1 MKNKWDKIL
10 NELSYRVSTGIPDL
24 SNEQHLMKLW
34 DILKEHNWNL
44 DARVELLKN
53 LDEQD
58 KPSVQSILNRS
69 FKNAQSGRMIKV
81 SSALGYKNKPTG
93 QAAYGVAKG
102 MMSDAGYGKEAEKIA
117 NKKGSEEKPQEREPQ
132 DENTPE
138 QNRQKDI
145 ELVETQ
151 LFMFD
156 GDPQEKGGAGTP
168 ESRTGECVTTY
179 AGRRIKELMPPNGK
193 MSYADAREQVRQEL
207 LKQAN
212 ATNEEGKK
220 SLLTEEWVESGLRCL
235 DWIEENI
242 KLENVEDFAWDT
254 PEGNELVGAKGH
266 GTSADMFIKTT
277 DGEVIGISLKKDFKV
292 FVYNGGYD
300 KNIKKFAEDMGFE
313 LQDLPPELLYE
324 GNENAYK
331 ERKQKIFDE
340 SIEKFN
346 DEEVKKKVC
355 ALLSGGGYAEYAVCN
370 ISTVLPVPDGIS
382 LLDACTIPE
391 TFFTVW
397 TNLFDQGNLKN
408 NETLLVHGGAS
419 GIGLTAISIAKAL
432 NIRSL
437 ATVGSSEK
445 KAAIDELNI
454 ERCINYQIE
463 DFENI
468 IKNEYSGVDVILD
481 IVGGE
486 YFQKNINILN
496 KHGRL
501 INIAYLKG
509 SRVEVDL
516 MPIML
521 KRLLI
526 SGSTLR
532 VRSNK
537 EKQKIADALRANIWP
552 LIENEDI
559 SLFVDK
565 RYDYTNVKD
574 AHKYMENNKNIGK
587 ILLKF

>member
-1 MKNKWDKIL
+1 MKAITFQNF
-10 NELSYRVSTGIPDL
+10 G
-24 SNEQHLMKLW
+24 
-34 DILKEHNWNL
+34 
-44 DARVELLKN
+44 
-53 LDEQD
+53 
-58 KPSVQSILNRS
+58 
-69 FKNAQSGRMIKV
+69 NADVLEI
-81 SSALGYKNKPTG
+81 
-93 QAAYGVAKG
+93 
-102 MMSDAGYGKEAEKIA
+102 
-117 NKKGSEEKPQEREPQ
+117 SE
-132 DENTPE
+132 
-138 QNRQKDI
+138 
-145 ELVETQ
+145 V
-151 LFMFD
+151 
-156 GDPQEKGGAGTP
+156 
-168 ESRTGECVTTY
+168 
-179 AGRRIKELMPPNGK
+179 
-193 MSYADAREQVRQEL
+193 
-207 LKQAN
+207 
-212 ATNEEGKK
+212 
-220 SLLTEEWVESGLRCL
+220 
-235 DWIEENI
+235 
-242 KLENVEDFAWDT
+242 DT
-254 PEGNELVGAKGH
+254 PEFSEDEVLIKVAGAGVNRPDILQRQGFYPPPKGASSILGLEVS
-266 GTSADMFIKTT
+266 GTIV
-277 DGEVIGISLKKDFKV
+277 EIG
-292 FVYNGGYD
+292 
-300 KNIKKFAEDMGFE
+300 KNIDKSFIG
-313 LQDLPPELLYE
+313 
-324 GNENAYK
+324 
-331 ERKQKIFDE
+331 
-340 SIEKFN
+340 
-346 DEEVKKKVC
+346 KKVC

-468 IKNEYSGVDVILD
+468 IKKEYSGVDVILD

-532 VRSNK
+532 VRSIK

-559 SLFVDK
+559 SLFIDK
-565 RYDYTNVKD
+565 RYDYTNVKN
-574 AHKYMENNKNIGK
+574 AHEYIENNKNIGK

>member
-1 MKNKWDKIL
+1 MKAITFQNFGNADVLEISEVDAPEFSEDEVLIKVAGAGV
-10 NELSYRVSTGIPDL
+10 NRP
-24 SNEQHLMKLW
+24 
-34 DILKEHNWNL
+34 DILQRQGFYPPPKG
-44 DARVELLKN
+44 A
-53 LDEQD
+53 
-58 KPSVQSILNRS
+58 SSILGLEV
-69 FKNAQSGRMIKV
+69 SGTI
-81 SSALGYKNKPTG
+81 
-93 QAAYGVAKG
+93 
-102 MMSDAGYGKEAEKIA
+102 
-117 NKKGSEEKPQEREPQ
+117 
-132 DENTPE
+132 
-138 QNRQKDI
+138 
-145 ELVETQ
+145 VE
-151 LFMFD
+151 
-156 GDPQEKGGAGTP
+156 
-168 ESRTGECVTTY
+168 
-179 AGRRIKELMPPNGK
+179 
-193 MSYADAREQVRQEL
+193 
-207 LKQAN
+207 
-212 ATNEEGKK
+212 
-220 SLLTEEWVESGLRCL
+220 
-235 DWIEENI
+235 
-242 KLENVEDFAWDT
+242 
-254 PEGNELVGAKGH
+254 
-266 GTSADMFIKTT
+266 
-277 DGEVIGISLKKDFKV
+277 IG
-292 FVYNGGYD
+292 
-300 KNIKKFAEDMGFE
+300 KNIDKSFIG
-313 LQDLPPELLYE
+313 
-324 GNENAYK
+324 
-331 ERKQKIFDE
+331 
-340 SIEKFN
+340 
-346 DEEVKKKVC
+346 KKVC

-437 ATVGSSEK
+437 ATVGSSKK

-532 VRSNK
+532 VRSIK
-537 EKQKIADALRANIWP
+537 EKQKIADALIANIWP

-559 SLFVDK
+559 RLFVDK

>member
-1 MKNKWDKIL
+1 MKAITFQNFGNADVLEIS
-10 NELSYRVSTGIPDL
+10 EVDIPKFSEDEVL
-24 SNEQHLMKLW
+24 IKVAGAGVNRP
-34 DILKEHNWNL
+34 DIIQRQGFYPPPKG
-44 DARVELLKN
+44 A
-53 LDEQD
+53 
-58 KPSVQSILNRS
+58 SSILGLEV
-69 FKNAQSGRMIKV
+69 SGTI
-81 SSALGYKNKPTG
+81 
-93 QAAYGVAKG
+93 
-102 MMSDAGYGKEAEKIA
+102 
-117 NKKGSEEKPQEREPQ
+117 
-132 DENTPE
+132 
-138 QNRQKDI
+138 
-145 ELVETQ
+145 VE
-151 LFMFD
+151 
-156 GDPQEKGGAGTP
+156 
-168 ESRTGECVTTY
+168 
-179 AGRRIKELMPPNGK
+179 
-193 MSYADAREQVRQEL
+193 
-207 LKQAN
+207 
-212 ATNEEGKK
+212 
-220 SLLTEEWVESGLRCL
+220 
-235 DWIEENI
+235 
-242 KLENVEDFAWDT
+242 
-254 PEGNELVGAKGH
+254 
-266 GTSADMFIKTT
+266 
-277 DGEVIGISLKKDFKV
+277 IG
-292 FVYNGGYD
+292 
-300 KNIKKFAEDMGFE
+300 KNIDKSYIG
-313 LQDLPPELLYE
+313 
-324 GNENAYK
+324 
-331 ERKQKIFDE
+331 
-340 SIEKFN
+340 
-346 DEEVKKKVC
+346 KKVC

-370 ISTVLPVPDGIS
+370 ISTVLPIPDGIS
-382 LLDACTIPE
+382 ILDACTIPE

-437 ATVGSSEK
+437 TTVGSSEK

-516 MPIML
+516 MPVML

-532 VRSNK
+532 VRSIK

-552 LIENEDI
+552 LIENGDI
-559 SLFVDK
+559 SLFIDK

>member
-1 MKNKWDKIL
+1 MKAITFQNFGNADVLEIS
-10 NELSYRVSTGIPDL
+10 EVDIPEF
-24 SNEQHLMKLW
+24 SE
-34 DILKEHNWNL
+34 
-44 DARVELLKN
+44 
-53 LDEQD
+53 DE
-58 KPSVQSILNRS
+58 VL
-69 FKNAQSGRMIKV
+69 IKV
-81 SSALGYKNKPTG
+81 S
-93 QAAYGVAKG
+93 
-102 MMSDAGYGKEAEKIA
+102 
-117 NKKGSEEKPQEREPQ
+117 
-132 DENTPE
+132 
-138 QNRQKDI
+138 
-145 ELVETQ
+145 
-151 LFMFD
+151 
-156 GDPQEKGGAGTP
+156 GAGINRP
-168 ESRTGECVTTY
+168 DIIQRQGFY
-179 AGRRIKELMPPNGK
+179 PPPKGA
-193 MSYADAREQVRQEL
+193 SSILGLEVSG
-207 LKQAN
+207 
-212 ATNEEGKK
+212 TI
-220 SLLTEEWVESGLRCL
+220 VE
-235 DWIEENI
+235 
-242 KLENVEDFAWDT
+242 
-254 PEGNELVGAKGH
+254 
-266 GTSADMFIKTT
+266 
-277 DGEVIGISLKKDFKV
+277 IG
-292 FVYNGGYD
+292 
-300 KNIKKFAEDMGFE
+300 KNIDKSYIG
-313 LQDLPPELLYE
+313 
-324 GNENAYK
+324 
-331 ERKQKIFDE
+331 
-340 SIEKFN
+340 
-346 DEEVKKKVC
+346 KKVC
-355 ALLSGGGYAEYAVCN
+355 ALLSGGGYAEYAVCG
-370 ISTVLPVPDGIS
+370 ISTVLPIPDGIS
-382 LLDACTIPE
+382 ILDACTIPE

-432 NIRSL
+432 NVRSL
-437 ATVGSSEK
+437 TTVGSSEK

-516 MPIML
+516 MPVML

-532 VRSNK
+532 VRSIK

-552 LIENEDI
+552 LIENGDI
-559 SLFVDK
+559 SLFIDK